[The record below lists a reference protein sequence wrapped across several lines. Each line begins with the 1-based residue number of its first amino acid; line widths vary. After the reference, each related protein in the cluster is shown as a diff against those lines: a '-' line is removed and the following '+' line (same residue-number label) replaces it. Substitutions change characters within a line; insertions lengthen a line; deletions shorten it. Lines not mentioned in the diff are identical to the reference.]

1 MKVPVG
7 LETHPELWR
16 CLQEARE
23 PERGIS
29 RDATLA
35 QHDLVHPVE
44 RDLEPACGLHLAQL
58 ERLQKLLEQDF
69 AWGDRR
75 PEPVRIP
82 SDSLR
87 PQLRRYA
94 RSPIET

>member
-1 MKVPVG
+1 MQVPVG

-16 CLQEARE
+16 RLQEARE

-35 QHDLVHPVE
+35 QHNLVHPVE
-44 RDLEPACGLHLAQL
+44 RDLESTCGLHLAQL

-69 AWGDRR
+69 ARSDRR

-82 SDSLR
+82 RRSLKNG
-87 PQLRRYA
+87 
-94 RSPIET
+94 